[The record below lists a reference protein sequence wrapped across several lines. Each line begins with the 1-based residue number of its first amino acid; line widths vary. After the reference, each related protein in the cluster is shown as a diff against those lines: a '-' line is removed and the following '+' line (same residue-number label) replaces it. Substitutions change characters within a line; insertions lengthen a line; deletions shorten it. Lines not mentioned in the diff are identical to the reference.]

1 MNVQIAADVPPPSP
15 ADSVFVQMIAP
26 SGCTRYTAQQ
36 QNVGCHEIL
45 KKFEAVLSLFAVM
58 AA

>member
-1 MNVQIAADVPPPSP
+1 
-15 ADSVFVQMIAP
+15 VQMIAP

-58 AA
+58 AV